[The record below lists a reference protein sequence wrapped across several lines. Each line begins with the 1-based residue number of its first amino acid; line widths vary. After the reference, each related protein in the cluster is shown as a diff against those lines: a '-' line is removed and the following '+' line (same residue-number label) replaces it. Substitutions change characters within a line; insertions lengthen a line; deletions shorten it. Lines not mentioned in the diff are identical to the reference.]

1 EALKQYNDVAI
12 NVKILDVQKE
22 IMIAK
27 FNALA
32 QAIQKADVKWI
43 MSGTNAQKFF
53 GLNLDAE
60 GGANLQQFIQE
71 SGLDIEKFKEFLNLN
86 KNKNTK

>member
-1 EALKQYNDVAI
+1 LKEYNDVAI
-12 NVKILDVQKE
+12 NVKILDIQKD

-43 MSGTNAQKFF
+43 MSGANAQKFF

-71 SGLDIEKFKEFLNLN
+71 SGLDIDKFKEFLNLN
-86 KNKNTK
+86 KSKNVK

>member
-1 EALKQYNDVAI
+1 
-12 NVKILDVQKE
+12 
-22 IMIAK
+22 MIAK

-60 GGANLQQFIQE
+60 GGANLQQFLQE
-71 SGLDIEKFKEFLNLN
+71 SGLDLEKLKGLLNLS
-86 KNKNTK
+86 KNTK

>member
-1 EALKQYNDVAI
+1 
-12 NVKILDVQKE
+12 
-22 IMIAK
+22 MIAK
-27 FNALA
+27 FSALA

-60 GGANLQQFIQE
+60 GGANLQQFMQE
-71 SGLDIEKFKEFLNLN
+71 SGLDLGKLKDLLMLN
-86 KNKNTK
+86 KDRKEK